1 MTENRK
7 KYFYYILLGS
17 YIIVNLILLYY
28 HEPWRDEAQVWLLS
42 RDLPLWKL
50 PRQMSYEG
58 HPCLWH
64 VIMYPFA
71 HFGLPYFMQNAVA
84 FLILT
89 CAAALLIFRA
99 KFPLYVK
106 AILVFCPF
114 LTYYYPVIARNYCLI
129 PLFLFL
135 LAYWYPSR
143 TERPVRYMLVI
154 ALLVQ
159 SHAIMIMTAFSLCLC
174 FLIENCIRFY
184 RDRDGRHFVKKTS
197 PLLLPLFSAFFLLYE
212 LMSVEKS
219 SLLNIKTA
227 SVRRT
232 AEKIID
238 KTVEGLGTLC
248 GADGRYGLLLLLIG
262 AVFLLLVAF
271 RNKTKAKYTVIT
283 VLTLTYCFQFW
294 FYAMVYNYS
303 MQRVMTYPL
312 LIIWGM
318 WVLKTESASC
328 GEAESPAAEKTG
340 GFASVIKPAELV
352 FCAFCLLALFHCIP
366 EIRLDIEMPY
376 SNGRECAAFIKDNI
390 SGEAVILTDNQAEIT
405 AIFPY
410 LDRKDYIY
418 APNGQNFTFVTWD
431 DHWMDKTDYASFRT
445 WFDGLPTD
453 GKQVYMISCIGRS
466 NIEGSEQLAQDYE
479 LIYQSPVA
487 SIKGEDYAV
496 YRLR

>member
-7 KYFYYILLGS
+7 KYFLYMLLGA
-17 YIIVNLILLYY
+17 YIFVNLFLLFY

-71 HFGLPYFMQNAVA
+71 HFGLPYFMQNVIA
-84 FLILT
+84 FIIVT
-89 CAAALLIFRA
+89 CAAALLIFQSH
-99 KFPLYVK
+99 FPFYVK
-106 AILVFCPF
+106 TILVFSPL

-143 TERPVRYMLVI
+143 MERPIRYTLVI

-159 SHAIMIMTAFSLCLC
+159 SHAVMIITAFSLCLC
-174 FLIENCIRFY
+174 LLVENCIRFY
-184 RDRDGRHFVKKTS
+184 RERDVRRFVKKAS
-197 PLLLPLFSAFFLLYE
+197 PLLLPLFSALFLLYE

-219 SLLNIKTA
+219 SLLHIKTA

-232 AEKIID
+232 AEKIIA

-248 GADGRYGLLLLLIG
+248 GAGGKKGLLILLIG
-262 AVFLLLVAF
+262 AGFLLLVAL

-303 MQRVMTYPL
+303 MQRLMTYPL

-318 WVLKTESASC
+318 WVLKTEKVSGREEE
-328 GEAESPAAEKTG
+328 GETAKNTGRSMAA
-340 GFASVIKPAELV
+340 INPAELV
-352 FCAFCLLALFHCIP
+352 FLCILSVGAVPLHSRDTSGCRNTLFQ
-366 EIRLDIEMPY
+366 RQR
-376 SNGRECAAFIKDNI
+376 GGFIYK
-390 SGEAVILTDNQAEIT
+390 E
-405 AIFPY
+405 
-410 LDRKDYIY
+410 
-418 APNGQNFTFVTWD
+418 
-431 DHWMDKTDYASFRT
+431 
-445 WFDGLPTD
+445 
-453 GKQVYMISCIGRS
+453 
-466 NIEGSEQLAQDYE
+466 
-479 LIYQSPVA
+479 
-487 SIKGEDYAV
+487 
-496 YRLR
+496 